1 MAEGRFG
8 EDEGGGRGSDV
19 CNEVSGCLTSWDRR
33 RCPQSSLEAL
43 CVLVSA
49 VEWEDTCQCRRF
61 GRSPHPGAFSSAQ
74 RDSDRTVHWQFPL

>member
-19 CNEVSGCLTSWDRR
+19 RNEVSGYLTWDRR

-49 VEWEDTCQCRRF
+49 VKSEDTRQCRRF
-61 GRSPHPGAFSSAQ
+61 GCSSHPGAFSSAQ
-74 RDSDRTVHWQFPL
+74 RDSDRTVH